1 MTSAEENYARIEKE
15 NLTIVF
21 GCERFDHYIYGRH
34 VIVET
39 DHKPLESLATKPI
52 HAVPKRLQRMMLHL
66 QKYDLNIKYKKGSM
80 MYLADTLS
88 RAYLKSSSLPSP
100 KTDFFDEVSDIRMVE
115 DLDVKATSQRLRLL
129 QLKTKI

>member
-1 MTSAEENYARIEKE
+1 MTSAEVNYAQIEE
-15 NLTIVF
+15 NLAIVF

-34 VIVET
+34 VTEET

-52 HAVPKRLQRMMLHL
+52 HAVPERLQRMMLRL
-66 QKYDLNIKYKKGSM
+66 QKYDLNIKFKKGSM

-100 KTDFFDEVSDIRMVE
+100 KTDFFHEVADIRMVE
-115 DLDVKATSQRLRLL
+115 DLDINEGNLGD
-129 QLKTKI
+129 